1 VSVLYAVLGAV
12 AAQRAAE
19 FAFAAANA
27 RRLLARGASE
37 HDPAGHAALVA
48 VHALWLL
55 AMAATIPA
63 AAAPSWPLLAVYAAL
78 QPARLWVVASLGR
91 RWTTRLIVP
100 AGMAPV
106 RRGPYRYLRHPNYL
120 VVVGEVAI
128 LPLAFGAILLALAF
142 SAANLALIVRRIRA
156 EDAAWA
162 PLREA

>member
-1 VSVLYAVLGAV
+1 
-12 AAQRAAE
+12 
-19 FAFAAANA
+19 
-27 RRLLARGASE
+27 
-37 HDPAGHAALVA
+37 
-48 VHALWLL
+48 
-55 AMAATIPA
+55 M
-63 AAAPSWPLLAVYAAL
+63 